1 MTEGKPSRL
10 LLGVAL
16 VAAMAPTAC
25 RRAVTEQEALESARE
40 EIRREY
46 QPEIERR
53 KREIAELQRQ
63 IDEARKRL
71 AERKTSAPSRSA
83 NPTP

>member
-1 MTEGKPSRL
+1 MTER
-10 LLGVAL
+10 
-16 VAAMAPTAC
+16 
-25 RRAVTEQEALESARE
+25 EALESARE
-40 EIRREY
+40 EIRQEY

-53 KREIAELQRQ
+53 SREIAELQRQ

-71 AERKTSAPSRSA
+71 AERRTSSPARSS

>member
-1 MTEGKPSRL
+1 MTER
-10 LLGVAL
+10 
-16 VAAMAPTAC
+16 
-25 RRAVTEQEALESARE
+25 EALESARE

-53 KREIAELQRQ
+53 RREIAELQRQ

-71 AERKTSAPSRSA
+71 AARTASTPARRA

>member
-1 MTEGKPSRL
+1 MAPAACRSSMTER
-10 LLGVAL
+10 
-16 VAAMAPTAC
+16 
-25 RRAVTEQEALESARE
+25 EALESARE

-53 KREIAELQRQ
+53 RREIAELQRQ

-71 AERKTSAPSRSA
+71 AARTTSTPASRA

>member
-1 MTEGKPSRL
+1 M
-10 LLGVAL
+10 AL
-16 VAAMAPTAC
+16 AAC
-25 RRAVTEQEALESARE
+25 GRAMTEQEALESARE
-40 EIRREY
+40 DIRREY

-71 AERKTSAPSRSA
+71 AERKASTPARSA

>member
-1 MTEGKPSRL
+1 MAQGKPSRL
-10 LLGVAL
+10 LLGLPL
-16 VAAMAPTAC
+16 VAAMALAAC
-25 RRAVTEQEALESARE
+25 GRAMTEQEALESARE
-40 EIRREY
+40 DIRREY

-71 AERKTSAPSRSA
+71 AERKASTPARSA